1 MNYRLTFFILA
12 EIILILG
19 GILLIP
25 FFMAVGYGE
34 ESSMFGF
41 GITIAVC
48 AVLGGAGLFLRP
60 KKEQRNMR
68 PSCGMI
74 ICGLAWIL
82 IGLIG
87 AMPYTLS
94 GFIPSYLDAVF
105 ECVSGITTT
114 GSSILTDIEALPNS
128 LLFWRSMTAWIG
140 GMGVLV
146 FVIAI
151 LPKKDKS
158 ATQLAKA
165 EMPGPQFGKLV
176 SKIQH
181 SALILY
187 AIYILLTLI
196 EFGVLCALDMPAFDS
211 INHAMTTAST
221 CGFSVKNASI
231 AHYNSVGIDVAITV
245 FMLLFSVNFN
255 IYFLYLI
262 GQFRKAIKQEET
274 TWMFSIFILFV
285 AVISLSLCLSST
297 YDTVAESI
305 RHSSFT
311 AASIL
316 STTGFVTANYE
327 HWPMIA
333 QILLFALMFMGGSAG
348 STAGGLKVSRVIILG
363 KSSMLSAHKMLSPR
377 SVKSVR
383 LEGKPLSDE
392 TIHNTQRYFVLYV
405 MIMVVSVI
413 LISLDNPTT
422 TGTNGLMT
430 NISAVVTCFNNVGPG
445 FGAVGPVCNFA
456 DLGIFTKIILTLDML
471 IGRLEILPI
480 LLIFNFKAWRSV

>member
-1 MNYRLTFFILA
+1 
-12 EIILILG
+12 
-19 GILLIP
+19 
-25 FFMAVGYGE
+25 
-34 ESSMFGF
+34 
-41 GITIAVC
+41 C
-48 AVLGGAGLFLRP
+48 A
-60 KKEQRNMR
+60 
-68 PSCGMI
+68 
-74 ICGLAWIL
+74 
-82 IGLIG
+82 
-87 AMPYTLS
+87 
-94 GFIPSYLDAVF
+94 SYLDAVF

-128 LLFWRSMTAWIG
+128 LLFWRSLTAWLG

-146 FVIAI
+146 CVIAI
-151 LPKKDKS
+151 LPKKDRS

-187 AIYILLTLI
+187 AIYIVLTLV

-211 INHAMTTAST
+211 INHAMATAST

-245 FMLLFSVNFN
+245 FMLLFSINFN
-255 IYFLYLI
+255 VYFLYI
-262 GQFRKAIKQEET
+262 AGQFRKAIKQEET
-274 TWMFSIFILFV
+274 TWMFAIYIIFV
-285 AVISLSLCLSST
+285 AIITLSLCLSNT
-297 YDTVAESI
+297 YGTVAESI

-311 AASIL
+311 AAAIL
-316 STTGFVTANYE
+316 STTGFVTQNYE
-327 HWPMIA
+327 SWPMIA
-333 QILLFALMFMGGSAG
+333 QILIFALMFMGGSAG

-383 LEGKPLSDE
+383 LEGKTLSEE
-392 TIHNTQRYFVLYV
+392 TIHNTQRYFVLYA
-405 MIMVVSVI
+405 MILVVSVI
-413 LISLDNPTT
+413 LISIDKSVSSD
-422 TGTNGLMT
+422 TNGLMT

-445 FGAVGPVCNFA
+445 FGGVGPVCNFA
-456 DLGIFTKIILTLDML
+456 DLGIFTKIVLIMDML

-480 LLIFNFKAWRSV
+480 LLIFYPKAWRSI

>member
-1 MNYRLTFFILA
+1 MNYKLTFFILA

-19 GILLIP
+19 GFLLIP

-34 ESSMFGF
+34 TSSMLGF
-41 GITIAVC
+41 GITIATC

-60 KKEQRNMR
+60 KKDQRNMR

-87 AMPYTLS
+87 AMPYTIS
-94 GFIPSYLDAVF
+94 GFIPNYLDAIF
-105 ECVSGITTT
+105 ECISGITTT
-114 GSSILTDIEALPNS
+114 GSSILADIEALPKS
-128 LLFWRSMTAWIG
+128 LLFWRSLTAWIG

-151 LPKKDKS
+151 LPKKDRS

-187 AIYILLTLI
+187 AIYIALTLI

-211 INHAMTTAST
+211 INHAMSTAST

-231 AHYNSVGIDVAITV
+231 AHYNSIGIEIAITV
-245 FMLLFSVNFN
+245 FMLIFSVNFYV
-255 IYFLYLI
+255 YFLYII

-274 TWMFSIFILFV
+274 TWMFGLYTLLVLFIT
-285 AVISLSLCLSST
+285 LSLFISKT
-297 YDTVAESI
+297 YNTFAEGL
-305 RHSSFT
+305 RYSSFT
-311 AASIL
+311 VAAIL
-316 STTGFVTANYE
+316 STTGFVTADFE
-327 HWPMIA
+327 KWPIIA
-333 QILLFALMFMGGSAG
+333 QMLLFALMFVGGSAG

-363 KSSMLSAHKMLSPR
+363 KSSIMSAHKMLSPR
-377 SVKSVR
+377 AVKSVR
-383 LEGKPLSDE
+383 LEGKPLSEE
-392 TIHNTQRYFVLYV
+392 TIHNTQRYFVLYSLL
-405 MIMVVSVI
+405 IVVSIVLVSI
-413 LISLDNPTT
+413 DSTF

-445 FGAVGPVCNFA
+445 FGGVGPVCNFA
-456 DLGIFTKIILTLDML
+456 DLGIFTKIILCFDML

-480 LLIFNFKAWRSV
+480 LLMFTPKAWRSI

>member
-34 ESSMFGF
+34 TSSMFGF

-60 KKEQRNMR
+60 KKDQRNMR

-74 ICGLAWIL
+74 MCGLAWVF

-94 GFIPSYLDAVF
+94 GFVPSYIDAVF
-105 ECVSGITTT
+105 ETVSGITTT
-114 GSSILTDIEALPNS
+114 GSTILTDIEALSKS
-128 LLFWRSMTAWIG
+128 LLFWRSLSQWLG

-146 FVIAI
+146 LVIAI
-151 LPKKDKS
+151 LPKKDRT

-187 AIYILLTLI
+187 AIYIVLTLI
-196 EFGVLCALDMPAFDS
+196 EFGILCAVDMPVFDS
-211 INHAMTTAST
+211 INHALTTAST
-221 CGFSVKNASI
+221 GGFSIKNASI
-231 AHYNSVGIDVAITV
+231 AHYDSVPIEVTITV
-245 FMLLFSVNFN
+245 FMLLFSINFN
-255 IYFLYLI
+255 VFFLFI
-262 GQFRKAIKQEET
+262 AGQFLKAIKQEET
-274 TWMFSIFILFV
+274 TWMFAIYVAFV
-285 AVISLSLCLSST
+285 AIITTSLVLSNTYST
-297 YDTVAESI
+297 VQEGL
-305 RHSSFT
+305 RHSSFL
-311 AASIL
+311 AASLL
-316 STTGFVTANYE
+316 STTGFGSVNYE
-327 HWPMIA
+327 TWPMIA

-348 STAGGLKVSRVIILG
+348 STAGGLKVARVIILG

-392 TIHNTQRYFVLYV
+392 TIHNTQRYFVLYS
-405 MIMVVSVI
+405 MIMVVSII
-413 LISLDNPTT
+413 LISFES
-422 TGTNGLMT
+422 TGSGISGLMT

-456 DLGIFTKIILTLDML
+456 GLGIFTKIVLIFDML

-480 LLIFNFKAWRSV
+480 LLIFYPKSWRSI